1 MKIKVLSD
9 FYDREAG
16 LVLRT
21 AGEELMVRAERGKA
35 LIEKRFAEGILE
47 PKSQKRRGR
56 QSVDNQIEGDT

>member
-1 MKIKVLSD
+1 MKIRALMD

-16 LVLRT
+16 LVLRET
-21 AGEELMVRAERGKA
+21 DDEFMVSEARGME
-35 LIEKRFAEGILE
+35 LIEKRFVEEILE